1 MLVELLH
8 TIFAERTAKNPAY
21 SLRSF
26 ARCLEID
33 SSTLSA
39 ILRRKRPASLKTA
52 RHLLDR
58 LGVTESDEQ
67 RNYLLGSLVG
77 VKSKSVPEYHEM
89 ALDQAEMISTW
100 QHFVV
105 LAALDLSNFRP
116 TVKTLSQRLEIPFA
130 LTKECVERLATLG
143 FVKIDETG
151 LVKKIEKN
159 YATPNQ
165 VPSEKLRQGH
175 RQFMEMAV
183 VAMDNVPIHR
193 RSISGMT
200 MAINSSRLKE
210 AQERVQKFGR
220 ELTEFLEQGPRDS
233 VYRLNLQLF
242 PLDKTTS

>member
-1 MLVELLH
+1 MLVERLQ
-8 TIFAERTAKNPAY
+8 TIFTERAGKNPAY

-26 ARCLEID
+26 ARSLEID

-39 ILRRKRPASLKTA
+39 ILRRKRPVSIKTA

-58 LGVTESDEQ
+58 LGVTEIEEQ
-67 RNYLLGSLVG
+67 RNYLLGSLIEVSR
-77 VKSKSVPEYHEM
+77 KNTPEYHEM
-89 ALDQAEMISTW
+89 AIEQAEMISAW
-100 QHFVV
+100 QHFAL

-116 TVKTLSQRLEIPFA
+116 TVRTLSHRLGIPFA
-130 LTKECVERLATLG
+130 LTSECVQRLATLG
-143 FVKIDETG
+143 LVKIEDAG
-151 LVKKIEKN
+151 KVKKIEKN

-183 VAMDNVPIHR
+183 VAMEKVPMHR

-220 ELTEFLEQGPRDS
+220 ELTEFLEQGQRDS

-242 PLDKTTS
+242 PLDNTTP